1 MHSLIFTVADMA
13 AYRSKEDA
21 PGPEPALLWPDE
33 HTGPW
38 LIQVM
43 WAPVNGRREPVGLE
57 IRSCRGR
64 DDPWPPELPACDQS
78 PPVLTTTV
86 LRKLPFATIV
96 ADLRRENAEGDI
108 GFYDSLEG
116 QPGFDRATLQRL
128 KAAAAAEMA
137 APRRETGQLSEVAAV
152 YRQAWEDGRS
162 PTQAVADHFSIS
174 QSAAAKRVSRARQVG
189 YLPLTTRGRPGIA
202 GS

>member
-1 MHSLIFTVADMA
+1 
-13 AYRSKEDA
+13 
-21 PGPEPALLWPDE
+21 
-33 HTGPW
+33 
-38 LIQVM
+38 
-43 WAPVNGRREPVGLE
+43 
-57 IRSCRGR
+57 
-64 DDPWPPELPACDQS
+64 
-78 PPVLTTTV
+78 V